1 MQRRAGPQGPGQPR
15 GTPAVQLEGDG
26 TLPSLPSGSSGQLGT
41 HLSHLRPWKDSTAA
55 RLPALSPWPGVL
67 VERRPGSGC
76 REAAVS
82 QEKGTGSAAAPALVM
97 GMLAAY
103 TQGRGDGAPG
113 PARDTRPPGPSGVS
127 ASLPI
132 TVSFPSLAAPILPDL
147 TAPPHAPF
155 PEIQPGDTEPQ
166 PVWPRGSSA
175 LPPRGPLPEPQAARA
190 MAGMDGQ
197 EWGSPR
203 NSRWFPWGVVPL
215 P

>member
-1 MQRRAGPQGPGQPR
+1 M
-15 GTPAVQLEGDG
+15 
-26 TLPSLPSGSSGQLGT
+26 
-41 HLSHLRPWKDSTAA
+41 
-55 RLPALSPWPGVL
+55 
-67 VERRPGSGC
+67 
-76 REAAVS
+76 S

-155 PEIQPGDTEPQ
+155 PEITSQGMLRPILCGPGGPQ
-166 PVWPRGSSA
+166 HPHPEGLSLCPKQCRPWHGWTARSGA
-175 LPPRGPLPEPQAARA
+175 L
-190 MAGMDGQ
+190 Q
-197 EWGSPR
+197 ETADR
-203 NSRWFPWGVVPL
+203 FP
-215 P
+215 